1 LFGIDHSLSAL
12 DATAA
17 VASAGESLVVLVQA
31 TAEAKL
37 HAPMTRNR
45 LDHLF
50 IWAPYA
56 AAQKAVRQ
64 AGGIVL
70 HLVSEINRRRQG
82 LWAGG

>member
-1 LFGIDHSLSAL
+1 VADEFLFGIDHSLSTL
-12 DATAA
+12 DGVAA

-31 TAEAKL
+31 TAEARP

-56 AAQKAVRQ
+56 VGQ
-64 AGGIVL
+64 L
-70 HLVSEINRRRQG
+70 
-82 LWAGG
+82 